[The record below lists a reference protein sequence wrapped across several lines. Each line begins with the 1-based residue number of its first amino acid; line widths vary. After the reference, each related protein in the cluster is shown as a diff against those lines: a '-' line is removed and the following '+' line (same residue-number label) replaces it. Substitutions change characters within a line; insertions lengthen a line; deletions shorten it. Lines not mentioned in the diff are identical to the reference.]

1 MHTKLQISRE
11 EQVIQIVRATMP
23 ARFIENVS
31 DEILLAYIN
40 MVLTE
45 FNWTPPR
52 TGFTLK
58 NIPAS
63 LLNLLALGCQVY
75 GVMFLAGGY
84 ALNDFN
90 YSDGGLSLTIDR
102 QGNLD
107 KYQQKLFD
115 NYIRQLTTV
124 KKCFTTML
132 NVNVAITPTVN
143 TVFAQY
149 LGSLFPTTFNM
160 FK

>member
-1 MHTKLQISRE
+1 MTQRE
-11 EQVIQIVRATMP
+11 QQVLALAKAIMP
-23 ARFIENVS
+23 ARFIENIS
-31 DEILLAYIN
+31 DEVLLVYIN

-45 FNWTPPR
+45 FNWWPPR
-52 TGFTLK
+52 TNFTIE
-58 NIPAS
+58 NMPAS
-63 LLNLLALGCQVY
+63 LLSFLALGCQVY

-90 YSDGGLSLTIDR
+90 YSDGGLSLNIDR

-115 NYIRQLTTV
+115 NYIRQLTNI

-132 NVNVAITPTVN
+132 NVQVAITPTVN

-149 LGSLFPTTFNM
+149 LGSLFPTTFDM
-160 FK
+160 YK

>member
-1 MHTKLQISRE
+1 MTQRE
-11 EQVIQIVRATMP
+11 QQVLALAKAIMP

-31 DEILLAYIN
+31 DEVLLVYIN

-45 FNWTPPR
+45 FNWWAPR
-52 TGFTLK
+52 TNFTIE
-58 NIPAS
+58 NMPAS
-63 LLNLLALGCQVY
+63 LLNFLALGCQVY
-75 GVMFLAGGY
+75 GVMFLSGGY
-84 ALNDFN
+84 ALNDFS

-115 NYIRQLTTV
+115 NYIRQLTNI

-132 NVNVAITPTVN
+132 NVNIAITPTVN

>member
-1 MHTKLQISRE
+1 MTQRE
-11 EQVIQIVRATMP
+11 QQVLALAKAIMP

-31 DEILLAYIN
+31 DEVLLVYIN

-52 TGFTLK
+52 TGFTIE
-58 NIPAS
+58 NMPVS
-63 LLNLLALGCQVY
+63 LLSFLALGCQVY

-84 ALNDFN
+84 ALNDFS

-115 NYIRQLTTV
+115 NYIRQLTNI

-149 LGSLFPTTFNM
+149 LGSLFPTTFDM

>member
-1 MHTKLQISRE
+1 MTQREQQVLQLAKAI
-11 EQVIQIVRATMP
+11 MP
-23 ARFIENVS
+23 ARFIDSVP
-31 DEILLAYIN
+31 DEVLLIYIN

-45 FNWTPPR
+45 FNMWPPR
-52 TGFTLK
+52 TNFTIE
-58 NIPAS
+58 NMPAS
-63 LLNLLALGCQVY
+63 LLSFLALGCQVY
-75 GVMFLAGGY
+75 GVMFLSGGY

-90 YSDGGLSLTIDR
+90 YSDGGLSLNIDR

-115 NYIRQLTTV
+115 NYIRQLTNI

-132 NVNVAITPTVN
+132 DVQVAITPTVN

-149 LGSLFPTTFNM
+149 LGSLFPTTFSLM
-160 FK
+160 K

>member
-1 MHTKLQISRE
+1 MTEKE
-11 EQVIQIVRATMP
+11 QIVVDLAKKIMP
-23 ARFIENVS
+23 ARFIEGTT
-31 DEILLAYIN
+31 DDMILAYLN

-52 TGFTLK
+52 TGFTIE
-58 NIPAS
+58 NFPPS
-63 LLNLLALGCQVY
+63 LYSFLALGGQVY
-75 GVMFLAGGY
+75 GVMFMAGGY
-84 ALNDFN
+84 ALNDFS

-115 NYIRQLTTV
+115 NYIRQLTNI

>member
-1 MHTKLQISRE
+1 MTQRE
-11 EQVIQIVRATMP
+11 QQVLALAKAIMP

-31 DEILLAYIN
+31 DEVLLVYIN

-52 TGFTLK
+52 TGFTIE
-58 NIPAS
+58 NMPAS
-63 LLNLLALGCQVY
+63 LLNFLALGCQVY
-75 GVMFLAGGY
+75 GVMFLSGGY
-84 ALNDFN
+84 ALNDFS
-90 YSDGGLSLTIDR
+90 YSDGGLSLNIDR

-115 NYIRQLTTV
+115 NYIRQLTNI
-124 KKCFTTML
+124 KKCFATML
-132 NVNVAITPTVN
+132 DVQVAITPTVN

-149 LGSLFPTTFNM
+149 LGSLFPTTFDM
-160 FK
+160 YK

>member
-1 MHTKLQISRE
+1 MTERE
-11 EQVIQIVRATMP
+11 QQVLDIVRATMP

-31 DEILLAYIN
+31 DEVLLVYVN

-52 TGFTLK
+52 TGFTIE
-58 NIPAS
+58 NMPAS

-75 GVMFLAGGY
+75 GVKFLAGGY

-90 YSDGGLSLTIDR
+90 YSDGGLSLNIDR

-107 KYQQKLFD
+107 KYQQKLYD
-115 NYIRQLTTV
+115 NYIRQLTNI

>member
-1 MHTKLQISRE
+1 MTQKE
-11 EQVIQIVRATMP
+11 QIVVDLAKKLMP
-23 ARFIENVS
+23 ARFIEGTS
-31 DEILLAYIN
+31 DDMILAYLN
-40 MVLTE
+40 MVLGE
-45 FNWTPPR
+45 FNWWAPR
-52 TGFTLK
+52 TNFSIE
-58 NIPAS
+58 NFPPS
-63 LLNLLALGCQVY
+63 LYSFLALGCQVY

-84 ALNDFN
+84 ALNDFS

-115 NYIRQLTTV
+115 NYIRQLTNI

>member
-1 MHTKLQISRE
+1 MTEKE
-11 EQVIQIVRATMP
+11 QIVVDLAKKIMP
-23 ARFIENVS
+23 ARFIEGTT
-31 DEILLAYIN
+31 DDMILAYLN

-52 TGFTLK
+52 TGFTIE
-58 NIPAS
+58 NFPPS
-63 LLNLLALGCQVY
+63 LYSFLALGGQVY
-75 GVMFLAGGY
+75 GVMFMAGGY
-84 ALNDFN
+84 ALNDFS
-90 YSDGGLSLTIDR
+90 YSDGGLTLTIDR

-115 NYIRQLTTV
+115 NYIRQLTNI

>member
-1 MHTKLQISRE
+1 MTEKE
-11 EQVIQIVRATMP
+11 QIVVDLAKKIMP
-23 ARFIENVS
+23 ARFIEGTT
-31 DEILLAYIN
+31 DDMILAYLN

-45 FNWTPPR
+45 FNWWPPR
-52 TGFTLK
+52 TGFTIE
-58 NIPAS
+58 NFPPS
-63 LLNLLALGCQVY
+63 LYSFLALGGQVY
-75 GVMFLAGGY
+75 GVMFMAGGY
-84 ALNDFN
+84 ALNDFS
-90 YSDGGLSLTIDR
+90 YSDGGLTLNIDR

-115 NYIRQLTTV
+115 NYIRQLTNI

-132 NVNVAITPTVN
+132 DVQVAITPTVN

-149 LGSLFPTTFNM
+149 LGSLFPTTFDM

>member
-1 MHTKLQISRE
+1 MTEKE
-11 EQVIQIVRATMP
+11 QIVVDLAKKIMP
-23 ARFIENVS
+23 ARFIEGTT
-31 DEILLAYIN
+31 DDMILAYLN
-40 MVLTE
+40 MVLAE

-52 TGFTLK
+52 TGFTIE
-58 NIPAS
+58 NFPPS
-63 LLNLLALGCQVY
+63 LYSFLALGGQVY
-75 GVMFLAGGY
+75 GVLFMAGGY
-84 ALNDFN
+84 ALNDFS

-115 NYIRQLTTV
+115 NYIRQLTNI

>member
-1 MHTKLQISRE
+1 MTEKE
-11 EQVIQIVRATMP
+11 QIVVDLAKKIMP
-23 ARFIENVS
+23 ARFIEGTS
-31 DEILLAYIN
+31 DDMILAYLN
-40 MVLTE
+40 MVLAE

-52 TGFTLK
+52 TGFTIE
-58 NIPAS
+58 NFPPS
-63 LLNLLALGCQVY
+63 LYSFLALGGQVY
-75 GVMFLAGGY
+75 GVMFMAGGY
-84 ALNDFN
+84 ALNDFS

-115 NYIRQLTTV
+115 NYIRQLTNI

>member
-1 MHTKLQISRE
+1 MTQRE
-11 EQVIQIVRATMP
+11 QQVLALAKAIMP

-31 DEILLAYIN
+31 DEVLLVYIN

-52 TGFTLK
+52 TGFTIE
-58 NIPAS
+58 NMPAS
-63 LLNLLALGCQVY
+63 LLSFLALGCQVY

-84 ALNDFN
+84 ALNDFS

-115 NYIRQLTTV
+115 NYIRQLTNI

-132 NVNVAITPTVN
+132 DVQVAITPTVN

-149 LGSLFPTTFNM
+149 LGSLFPTTFDM

>member
-1 MHTKLQISRE
+1 MTEKE
-11 EQVIQIVRATMP
+11 QIVVDLAKKIMP
-23 ARFIENVS
+23 ARFIEGTS
-31 DEILLAYIN
+31 DDMILAYLN
-40 MVLTE
+40 MVLAE

-52 TGFTLK
+52 TGFTIE
-58 NIPAS
+58 NFPPS
-63 LLNLLALGCQVY
+63 LYSFLALGGQVY
-75 GVMFLAGGY
+75 GVMFMAGGY
-84 ALNDFN
+84 ALNDFS

-115 NYIRQLTTV
+115 NYIRQLNNI